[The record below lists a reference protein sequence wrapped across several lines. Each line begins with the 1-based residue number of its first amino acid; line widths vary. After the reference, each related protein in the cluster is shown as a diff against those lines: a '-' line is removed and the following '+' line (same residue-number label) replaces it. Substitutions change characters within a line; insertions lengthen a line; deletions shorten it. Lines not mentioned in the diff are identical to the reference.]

1 MTGVTMMARIVAI
14 TGASGGLGTA
24 MVQQFVAAG
33 DIVYM
38 LDLNE
43 GKTAQNV
50 YSIVTDVTDEASVK
64 HAIDTIIEAHGKI
77 DVLINNAG
85 LQHRD
90 KVEDF
95 PVQKWRQ
102 LIDVM
107 LTGTFLMTKF
117 ALPHMK
123 AAKAGRII
131 NMSSIHGMMATPEKS
146 AYVAAKHGVIGLTD
160 VTGIEAAP
168 FGITVNAVCPGP
180 VKTPMIVR
188 QLDDLA
194 QSEGLDEQE
203 ALKRIIYPK
212 QAQERF
218 IEPHEVA
225 STVFFLASEAA
236 SGITMEHIKVAGG
249 M

>member
-1 MTGVTMMARIVAI
+1 MMARIVAI

-24 MVQQFVAAG
+24 MVEQFVAAG

-50 YSIVTDVTDEASVK
+50 YSIVTDVTDEASVQ

-123 AAKAGRII
+123 AATAGRII

-168 FGITVNAVCPGP
+168 FAITVNAVCPGP

-218 IEPHEVA
+218 IEPHEVV

-236 SGITMEHIKVAGG
+236 SGITMEHIKIAGG